1 MSRQYLT
8 VRGYSE
14 KYGIPESTVKHW
26 IKSGKLSVMRSERPM
41 LIPDDQP
48 VPKKDPDVHGYRY
61 QWR

>member
-8 VRGYSE
+8 VREYSE
-14 KYGIPESTVKHW
+14 KYGVPESTVKYW

-48 VPKKDPDVHGYRY
+48 VPQKDPDVHGYRY